1 MPKIL
6 VVEDSNMMQVY
17 YTQILSRMPSCQFSF
32 VKNGQEALDHIDRK
46 GPPDVVVLDINMPVM
61 DGLEFLGRFRA
72 GRPTPPA
79 VVIIVSTEGRE
90 DDLKRGMEAGAS
102 AYLRKPFRPEALQEL
117 ISGLI
122 IPQVSRPHE

>member
-1 MPKIL
+1 MPGAPQAPPQRARCSRPRRVSQGQRKREQMPKIL

-79 VVIIVSTEGRE
+79 VVIIVSTEGRD
-90 DDLKRGMEAGAS
+90 DDL
-102 AYLRKPFRPEALQEL
+102 
-117 ISGLI
+117 
-122 IPQVSRPHE
+122 